1 VAVSAAERRFI
12 LDNLTRLVEA
22 DIRNLWRLAEIQSDV
37 EFSDYVIRAFPDI
50 VAPYHELASQTSA
63 TFFEEDF
70 PDIAKVPVV
79 ADPLPEEKLINSAR
93 WALQGDGKQA
103 ISRMAGTA
111 QRAIYDGDRT
121 TTVANV
127 GEQNMRWVRVARPNA
142 CAFCRLLASRTAN
155 GETYAGAGVKLKINP
170 ETGKPY
176 EDRRKT
182 TVVYGRRRSGSKR
195 KMASEYHDFCHCVA
209 IAIPTG
215 VDPMEYLARTEPQA
229 AELAQQWNDEYLKA
243 RADAG
248 TGDTKQILSSWRK
261 QEGVEVYT
269 PKRKPAATGDLT
281 PDVPSPTL
289 LPQPAVKLPPPAP
302 NEPPPIG
309 EVLSSPADAIDRI
322 NSEALAALE
331 AGDDARADELF
342 AKALQLESA
351 EQKKAA
357 RAAARAARR
366 EAKDAAKQQRIF
378 DLVEQGWQPDQAESE
393 VYGRS
398 LDFIRRRDFMSA
410 ARASGHV
417 GERFDDLVASMH
429 ADYVAEQYWK
439 AEAATN
445 GYMIRREYVGK
456 FNPQRLWSVNDAT
469 ARRVMSDEMAAWFD
483 ANGGR
488 ITRSVYRQAVL
499 DGSSVFDVA
508 MQQDFLR

>member
-1 VAVSAAERRFI
+1 
-12 LDNLTRLVEA
+12 LVEA
-22 DIRNLWRLAEIQSDV
+22 DIRNLWRLAEIQSDL

-70 PDIAKVPVV
+70 PDIAKVPVL
-79 ADPLPEEKLINSAR
+79 ADPLPEEKLVKSAR
-93 WALQGDGKQA
+93 WALQADGDQA

-111 QRAIYDGDRT
+111 QRAIYDGDRAT
-121 TTVANV
+121 TIANV

-142 CAFCRLLASRTAN
+142 CAFCRLLASRAAN
-155 GETYAGAGVKLKINP
+155 GETYDRSGVAVKINP
-170 ETGKPY
+170 ETGKPF

-182 TVVYGRRRSGSKR
+182 TVVFGRRRAGSKR
-195 KMASEYHDFCHCVA
+195 KPSSEYHDFCHCVA
-209 IAIPTG
+209 IAIPSG
-215 VDPMEYLARTEPQA
+215 VDPMEYLSQTEPQA

-248 TGDTKQILSSWRK
+248 TGDGKQILSSWRK
-261 QEGVEVYT
+261 QEGVEVYV
-269 PKRKPAATGDLT
+269 PKGKPADDGDS
-281 PDVPSPTL
+281 PQDVASPR
-289 LPQPAVKLPPPAP
+289 LPQPAAKLPPPGP
-302 NEPPPIG
+302 TESPSIG
-309 EVLSSPADAIDRI
+309 EVLNSPADDIDRI

-331 AGDDARADELF
+331 SGDDARADELF
-342 AKALQLESA
+342 VEALRIESA
-351 EQKKAA
+351 EQKKTA

-378 DLVEQGWQPDQAESE
+378 ELVEQGWQPDQAEAE

-398 LDFIRRRDFMSA
+398 LDFIRRRDFMAA

-417 GERFDDLVASMH
+417 GKRFDDLIASMH
-429 ADYVAEQYWK
+429 ADYVAEQYWR

-445 GYMIRREYVGK
+445 GYMIRREYVRK
-456 FNPQRLWSVNDAT
+456 FNPQRLWSVNDKT